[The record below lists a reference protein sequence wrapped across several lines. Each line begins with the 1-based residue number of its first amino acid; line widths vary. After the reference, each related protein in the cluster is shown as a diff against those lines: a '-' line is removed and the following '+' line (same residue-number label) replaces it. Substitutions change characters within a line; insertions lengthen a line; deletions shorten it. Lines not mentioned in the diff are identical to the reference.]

1 MASGGTEDAQHER
14 RVFVRT
20 MLLTLVLAVPAML
33 LVATCLIGWRDT
45 RGACAAF
52 WPQLAVGFAAML
64 GFTLATAPVLAARC
78 ARSPSL
84 LGPFCALLFAFGDAA
99 GCLANWIGEGGGDG
113 FDWFVKPFAWL
124 LLFGALPAFLL
135 GGVAMLLH
143 GWFDRR
149 L

>member
-1 MASGGTEDAQHER
+1 MASGGTDDAPHER

-33 LVATCLIGWRDT
+33 LVATWLLGWRDT

-64 GFTLATAPVLAARC
+64 AFTLATAPVLAPRC

-84 LGPFCALLFAFGDAA
+84 LGPYCAFLFAFGDAA
-99 GCLANWIGEGGGDG
+99 GCLANRIGEGGDEW
-113 FDWFVKPFAWL
+113 FDSFVNPFVWL

-135 GGVAMLLH
+135 GGVAMLIHRWL
-143 GWFDRR
+143 DPR